1 MQLQNEY
8 QADILYLGSDD
19 GLETRLIPEAGF
31 RLAVIKAGKLQRF
44 VSWRTVTG
52 VARVPLG
59 ICQAIGIVRTF
70 RPDVA
75 FTSGGYVAVPAG
87 LAARLCGVPLLM
99 HQQDVPPNLSNR
111 LLAPLAKRISVAF
124 ADSIRYFPAHK
135 TVQLG
140 NPIRQ
145 ALLDVR
151 QVTVQQARTT
161 LGLLPDVPVVLVI
174 GGSQGARHLNQ
185 VVCDALPE
193 LLPHC
198 QVLHSSGTRL
208 FEETHVRSQQR
219 LSVLNGK
226 TQQRYR
232 LVPYLEAEMPLALQ
246 AAELVVCRAG
256 ASTLSE
262 LALLGKPSI
271 LVPLPPEIGSSPQ
284 EANAAMFKKSQAAE
298 VIRDEELKPEL
309 LVTRVKHIITSITVS
324 QQMAERVRQF
334 AKPEATRAIVETVV
348 QMAQGLPCSPAEPKA
363 SPERGVA
370 GLSTEALPCS
380 PAEPKASPE
389 RGVDG
394 LHNK

>member
-1 MQLQNEY
+1 MRVLISGGGTGGHIYPALAVATQLRNDY

-31 RLAVIKAGKLQRF
+31 RLAGIKAGKLQRF

-59 ICQAIGIVRTF
+59 IVQAIGIVRNF

-87 LAARLCGVPLLM
+87 LAARLNGVPLVM

-111 LLAPLAKRISVAF
+111 LLAPLAERISVAF
-124 ADSIRYFPAHK
+124 AESMPYFPAHK
-135 TVQLG
+135 TVHLG
-140 NPIRQ
+140 NPMRQ
-145 ALLDVR
+145 AMLDVR
-151 QVTVQQARTT
+151 QMTPQQARTR
-161 LGLLPDVPVVLVI
+161 LGLAPDVPVVLVT

-193 LLPHC
+193 LLPDC
-198 QVLHSSGTRL
+198 QVLQISGANL
-208 FEETHVRSQQR
+208 FEETRVRSRQR
-219 LSVLNGK
+219 TSVLDDK

-232 LVPYLEAEMPLALQ
+232 LVPYMDAEMPLALQ

-284 EANAAMFKKSQAAE
+284 EANAAAFGQKQAAE
-298 VIRDEELKPEL
+298 VIHDRDLKPEL
-309 LVTRVKHIITSITVS
+309 LVKRVQYIITSISVLQS
-324 QQMAERVRQF
+324 MSEAVQRF
-334 AKPEATRAIVETVV
+334 AKPQATQDIVETVV
-348 QMAQGLPCSPAEPKA
+348 QMGRGAGKSTPKREVI
-363 SPERGVA
+363 SI
-370 GLSTEALPCS
+370 
-380 PAEPKASPE
+380 
-389 RGVDG
+389 
-394 LHNK
+394 

>member
-1 MQLQNEY
+1 MRVLISGGGTGGHIYPALAVATRLRNEY

-19 GLETRLIPEAGF
+19 GLETRLIPDAGF

-44 VSWRTVTG
+44 VSWSTVTG
-52 VARVPLG
+52 VARVPVG
-59 ICQAIGIVRTF
+59 MFQALGIVRNF

-87 LAARLCGVPLLM
+87 LAVRLNGVPLLM

-111 LLAPLAKRISVAF
+111 LLAPLAERISVAF
-124 ADSIRYFPAHK
+124 AESIQYFPARK

-145 ALLDVR
+145 AMLDVR
-151 QVTVQQARTT
+151 QVTPQQARVA
-161 LGLLPDVPVVLVI
+161 LGLAPDVPVVLVT

-198 QVLHSSGTRL
+198 QVLQISGTYL
-208 FEETHVRSQQR
+208 FEETLARGKQR
-219 LSVLNGK
+219 LSVVDDK

-232 LVPYLEAEMPLALQ
+232 LVAYMDTEMPLALQ

-284 EANAAMFKKSQAAE
+284 EANAAMFGRVQAAE
-298 VIRDEELKPEL
+298 VIRNADLKPEEL
-309 LVTRVKHIITSITVS
+309 ISRVKETIMSTTRL
-324 QQMAERVRQF
+324 QRMAEAVRDF
-334 AKPEATRAIVETVV
+334 AKPEATRDIVETVV
-348 QMAQGLPCSPAEPKA
+348 QMARVAVPRTPKREVI
-363 SPERGVA
+363 SI
-370 GLSTEALPCS
+370 
-380 PAEPKASPE
+380 
-389 RGVDG
+389 
-394 LHNK
+394 